1 MFCNYVCLFIYNFYV
16 IKKTLEYGIKYCNL
30 NYFFKVCGSANYE
43 LDVYHSLTVQSCPL
57 TTTKKEIQS
66 GLCLGYKTTLFLC
79 LLFCNFRQSTDL
91 SSAAAAEPQ
100 TSSTQHHPKNGHRPD
115 WTRFHSLGAL
125 HGCVRRPHGAPRAL
139 RGRREAARQ
148 VCAQL
153 PLIRFCFLFCFCF
166 VITYPL

>member
-1 MFCNYVCLFIYNFYV
+1 MNLTSITDLLFKAV
-16 IKKTLEYGIKYCNL
+16 LQQQQKKK
-30 NYFFKVCGSANYE
+30 FKVVYV
-43 LDVYHSLTVQSCPL
+43 LDICF
-57 TTTKKEIQS
+57 KENES
-66 GLCLGYKTTLFLC
+66 KTTLFLC